1 MLRQYV
7 EAIES
12 SNIVSKTDIDGI
24 ITFVNDEFCRIS
36 GYRREELIGQNHNI
50 VRHPDVPSSNFHRL
64 WQTILAKKTYKA
76 TVKNRAKDGGTF
88 YVNTTIVPI
97 LDERGE
103 VQEFVAIRYDVTR
116 EMELR
121 IRLQEKERQ
130 LEELNRG
137 LEERVRHQTREL
149 QSLNQELEERI
160 RTEVAKNQEKQ
171 KILLWQARF
180 ASLGQMMANIAHQWR
195 QPLTELGLSLYHLK
209 NALREEKSQEEID
222 GIYRESRTLI
232 HSMSRT
238 IDDFTDF
245 FKPDRRS
252 GHFPISKS
260 LEDAQ
265 ALIRRALEREG
276 ISLLVQGDPGLT
288 LRGIPNELTQV
299 LLNLFQNS
307 RDAFLLHDRTV
318 KRRIRLRIERDQDT
332 ALIRVEDNAGGI
344 GEEVLEQIF
353 EPYFTTKHSRQGT
366 GLGLFMS
373 RMIIQKSFKG
383 SLEVRNRPQGAE
395 FTIRIPLENPNG
407 EEEQNHE
414 TE

>member
-1 MLRQYV
+1 MLQQYV
-7 EAIES
+7 DAIES

-36 GYRREELIGQNHNI
+36 GYRKEELIGQNHNI
-50 VRHPDVPSSNFHRL
+50 VRHPDVPSSNFQRL

-76 TVKNRAKDGGTF
+76 TVKNRAKDGSTF

-97 LDERGE
+97 LNEDGRI
-103 VQEFVAIRYDVTR
+103 QEFVAIRYDVTR

-137 LEERVRHQTREL
+137 LEERVRLQTREL
-149 QSLNQELEERI
+149 KTLNRELEERV
-160 RTEVAKNQEKQ
+160 RKEVAKNEEKQ

-222 GIYRESRTLI
+222 EIYRESRTLI

-252 GHFPISKS
+252 GHFPIAKS

-265 ALIRRALEREG
+265 ALMRRALEREG
-276 ISLLVQGDPGLT
+276 ISLEVQGDPGLT

-307 RDAFLLHDRTV
+307 RDAFLIHNRPA
-318 KRRIRLRIERDQDT
+318 RCRIRLRIEREGDT
-332 ALIRVEDNAGGI
+332 AVIWVEDNAGGI
-344 GEEVLEQIF
+344 REEVLERIF

-366 GLGLFMS
+366 GLGLFLS
-373 RMIIQKSFKG
+373 RMIVQKSFKG
-383 SLEVRNRPQGAE
+383 SLSVRNGVEGAE
-395 FTIRIPLENPNG
+395 FTIRIPMDEATND
-407 EEEQNHE
+407 EERKNKA
-414 TE
+414 